1 MASGFYYHT
10 EEFDPDE
17 FASKC
22 ADRLE
27 DIPQNPDEVVLRTKE
42 AVDPQDFFDSN
53 LTEGWKTANYGDNI
67 VEFDVPYD
75 ELNEES
81 REREIEVLS
90 TTYGQFFVVELDVQ
104 ADGGQH
110 KCSALIEI
118 RGRAQEGKTEF
129 FVQELISG
137 EAGL

>member
-10 EEFDPDE
+10 EEFEPEE

-22 ADRLE
+22 ADRLD
-27 DIPQNPDEVVLRTKE
+27 DIPQNPSEVVLRTKE

-53 LTEGWKTANYGDNI
+53 LTADWRAANYGEGI
-67 VEFDVPYD
+67 VDFDVPYT

-81 REREIEVLS
+81 RERELEVLS

-104 ADGGQH
+104 ADGEQH
-110 KCSALIEI
+110 RCSALIEI
-118 RGRAQEGKTEF
+118 RGRVQEGKTEF

>member
-10 EEFDPDE
+10 EEFDPEE

-27 DIPQNPDEVVLRTKE
+27 DIPQNPSEVVLRTKE

-53 LTEGWKTANYGDNI
+53 LTADWRAANYGGGI
-67 VEFDVPYD
+67 VDFDVPYN

-81 REREIEVLS
+81 RERELEVLS

-104 ADGGQH
+104 ADGEQH
-110 KCSALIEI
+110 RCSALIEI
-118 RGRAQEGKTEF
+118 RGRVQEGKTEF

>member
-10 EEFDPDE
+10 EEFDPEE

-27 DIPQNPDEVVLRTKE
+27 DIPQNPSEVVLRTEE

-53 LTEGWKTANYGDNI
+53 LTADWRAANYGEDI
-67 VEFDVPYD
+67 ADFDVPYT

-81 REREIEVLS
+81 RERELEVLS

-104 ADGGQH
+104 ADGEQH
-110 KCSALIEI
+110 RCSALIEI
-118 RGRAQEGKTEF
+118 RGRVQEGKTEF

>member
-10 EEFDPDE
+10 EEFDQEE

-27 DIPQNPDEVVLRTKE
+27 DIPQDPDEVVLRTKE

-53 LTEGWKTANYGDNI
+53 LTANWKATNYGEEI
-67 VEFDVPYD
+67 VDFDVPYG
-75 ELNEES
+75 ELNDKS
-81 REREIEVLS
+81 REQEIEVLS
-90 TTYGQFFVVELDVQ
+90 TTYGQFFVVELDIQ
-104 ADGGQH
+104 ADNEQH
-110 KCSALIEI
+110 RCSALIEI
-118 RGRAQEGKTEF
+118 RGRVQDGKTEF
-129 FVQELISG
+129 FVQELING